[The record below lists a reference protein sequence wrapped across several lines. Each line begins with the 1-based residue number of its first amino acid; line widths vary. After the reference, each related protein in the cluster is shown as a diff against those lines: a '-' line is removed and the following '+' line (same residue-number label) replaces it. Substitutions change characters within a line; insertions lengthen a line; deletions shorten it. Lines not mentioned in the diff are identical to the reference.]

1 MKHKNRTAELSANN
15 KELLDE
21 MKFYLLTGPT
31 SESKARRV
39 LEELEDHLLLAQQDG
54 KNVRGCVWQRSES
67 VLR

>member
-31 SESKARRV
+31 SESKARRY
-39 LEELEDHLLLAQQDG
+39 
-54 KNVRGCVWQRSES
+54 
-67 VLR
+67 